1 MCSTRIYENTLMN
14 VMGFVVF
21 IFFFFFLIFYFRRMF
36 VSRNNK
42 VILNDIATI
51 LVSCFTSLPFCLIFV
66 LLESILYSDNKCLAK
81 GCFDGNIIYNS
92 ILFFLIPLFVGIFLY
107 EPIHYKYK
115 KLSGSKKE
123 KFKKYLA
130 VGISI
135 FVVII
140 LILYLNFILY
150 GSSFDIC

>member
-14 VMGFVVF
+14 VIGFVVF
-21 IFFFFFLIFYFRRMF
+21 IFLFFFLIVYFRRMF

-42 VILNDIATI
+42 VILNDIAAI

-66 LLESILYSDNKCLAK
+66 LLESILYNDNKCLVK

-92 ILFFLIPLFVGIFLY
+92 ILFFLIPLFIGIFLY
-107 EPIHYKYK
+107 KPIHDKYK
-115 KLSGSKKE
+115 KLSSSKKN

-130 VGISI
+130 VIISI
-135 FVVII
+135 VVVII

-150 GSSFDIC
+150 GSLFDIC